1 MSSNRVILWGPQCSN
16 GTGHLITP
24 QWRTWAYGTVV
35 AVTSRLHSLPASGEA
50 CLVDYDS
57 RAGGRG
63 APFPNHREENRRGEK
78 DEGQARVSHRFN
90 YPMRIESKGLRTDP
104 YQLGGASRNPSSF
117 ARRTAEGGCPH
128 IFPKCASASWPVSKA
143 HDVIAA
149 VYEDD
154 FAGDSAAR
162 IRC

>member
-57 RAGGRG
+57 SAGGWG
-63 APFPNHREENRRGEK
+63 APFPHHREEDRGGE
-78 DEGQARVSHRFN
+78 EGEGEASNAHGHD
-90 YPMRIESKGLRTDP
+90 YPMAGYP
-104 YQLGGASRNPSSF
+104 
-117 ARRTAEGGCPH
+117 RRTWGRA
-128 IFPKCASASWPVSKA
+128 
-143 HDVIAA
+143 
-149 VYEDD
+149 
-154 FAGDSAAR
+154 
-162 IRC
+162 